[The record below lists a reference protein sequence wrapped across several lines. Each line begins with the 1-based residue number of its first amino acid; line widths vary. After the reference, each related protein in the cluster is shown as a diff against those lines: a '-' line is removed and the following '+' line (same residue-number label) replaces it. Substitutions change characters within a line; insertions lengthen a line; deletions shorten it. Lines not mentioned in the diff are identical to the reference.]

1 MANNVKQ
8 VMAGKPLATGGA
20 LVAPIGTALPT
31 DETTALNAAFL
42 PVGYLGDSGVEMT
55 PNRSTDTKKAWGGD
69 TVLVLQTEFGVEVK
83 LTLIESLNVNAAKAA
98 FGAANV
104 TSTANTSSSGTKLAV
119 KINAIELD
127 HNEWVIELKNGVKRA
142 RVVLP
147 DAQVTKVDTIPF
159 KDDDSVAYPCTITCF
174 PDASGNY
181 GYVYTNDGVTTL
193 G

>member
-20 LVAPIGTALPT
+20 LVAPPGTALPT
-31 DETTALNAAFL
+31 DEVVALNVAFL
-42 PVGYLGDSGVEMT
+42 PLGFLGDNGVDLT
-55 PNRSTDTKKAWGGD
+55 PNRSTTTKKAWGGD

-83 LTLIESLNVNAAKAA
+83 VTLIEALNVNASKLA
-98 FGAANV
+98 FGTANV
-104 TSTANTSSSGTKLAV
+104 TTTANTTTLGTKQAI
-119 KINAIELD
+119 KINSVELD
-127 HNEWVIELKNGVKRA
+127 HNVMVFELKNGKKRS

-147 DAQVTKVDTIPF
+147 DAQVTKVDTISF
-159 KDDDSVAYPCTITCF
+159 KDDDSVAYPCTISCF

-181 GYVYTNDGVTTL
+181 GYIYTDDGVTTL